1 MRIVQ
6 GNGGISVVIT
16 PGGGSGESHRV
27 SVLSLF
33 VGRNIKTEFDNEI
46 LYQHKL
52 LISSVSEKKRK
63 KILVSSL
70 PGEYNMWKSNLW
82 RKELC

>member
-16 PGGGSGESHRV
+16 PGGGSGESHRA

-33 VGRNIKTEFDNEI
+33 VGRNIKTGFDNEI